1 MAAVNRNNRPSHIAM
16 RVTGLPKRGR
26 HVDTV
31 SATRGE
37 MKAVPL
43 ARVYVADLMSSVWE
57 VAGNK

>member
-1 MAAVNRNNRPSHIAM
+1 M
-16 RVTGLPKRGR
+16 RVTGLPKGGR
-26 HVDTV
+26 HVDTL

-43 ARVYVADLMSSVWE
+43 ARVYHADLMSSMWE

>member
-1 MAAVNRNNRPSHIAM
+1 M

-43 ARVYVADLMSSVWE
+43 ARVYIADLMSSVWE
-57 VAGNK
+57 VAENK